1 MGDSNDFSFCQVAF
15 AGDSDQLESPKFVP
29 DRNNVHGDILRDFQ
43 AKLAPMSLSSDAG
56 INVSQTAD
64 LRMADSYQSVSES
77 SAAFVSSTMNAVD
90 AQIVKTNE
98 SEAKVTNAPGTSI
111 SNNLQVDEK
120 KKKPVQRAKVPFEKG
135 FSQMD
140 WLKVTRTHPDL
151 ADLKGKSSR
160 RLITMDEV
168 KQHNN
173 EGSMWTVL
181 RGRVYNISPYMK
193 YHPGGADMLMKA
205 GGRDCTSLFNKY
217 HAWVNADFLLE
228 KCLVGFLDVS

>member
-43 AKLAPMSLSSDAG
+43 AKLAPMSLSSD
-56 INVSQTAD
+56 
-64 LRMADSYQSVSES
+64 
-77 SAAFVSSTMNAVD
+77 AVD

>member
-1 MGDSNDFSFCQVAF
+1 
-15 AGDSDQLESPKFVP
+15 
-29 DRNNVHGDILRDFQ
+29 
-43 AKLAPMSLSSDAG
+43 
-56 INVSQTAD
+56 
-64 LRMADSYQSVSES
+64 
-77 SAAFVSSTMNAVD
+77 MNAVD